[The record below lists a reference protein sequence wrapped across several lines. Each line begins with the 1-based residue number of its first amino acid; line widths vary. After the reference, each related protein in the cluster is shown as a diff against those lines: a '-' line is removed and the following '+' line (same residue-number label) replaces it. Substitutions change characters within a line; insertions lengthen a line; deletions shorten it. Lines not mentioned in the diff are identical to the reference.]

1 MYFSV
6 YFSQILE
13 GLHPL
18 IRYRVKWGSG
28 RNIFLISLRMGCIK
42 AVNFGATNSWEL
54 KFRRR
59 GQNEDIRYFGS
70 VWLCTRCR
78 LFSRTN
84 WKWVGR
90 DSRWIW
96 SRETSRVGCITKITG
111 NDNCSYKINWNKDAT
126 STEFLLFQRR
136 IEIRLWGELAIPPK
150 TIHWASGRGEG
161 NRNLLTI
168 SFQS

>member
-1 MYFSV
+1 MYSSV
-6 YFSQILE
+6 YFLQILE
-13 GLHPL
+13 GLHSM
-18 IRYRVKWGSG
+18 IRYRVNWGSG
-28 RNIFLISLRMGCIK
+28 RSIFLISPRMGCIK

-54 KFRRR
+54 KFQRR

-78 LFSRTN
+78 LFSRTK

-111 NDNCSYKINWNKDAT
+111 NDNCSYKMDWNKDAT
-126 STEFLLFQRR
+126 STEVDY
-136 IEIRLWGELAIPPK
+136 A
-150 TIHWASGRGEG
+150 
-161 NRNLLTI
+161 
-168 SFQS
+168 